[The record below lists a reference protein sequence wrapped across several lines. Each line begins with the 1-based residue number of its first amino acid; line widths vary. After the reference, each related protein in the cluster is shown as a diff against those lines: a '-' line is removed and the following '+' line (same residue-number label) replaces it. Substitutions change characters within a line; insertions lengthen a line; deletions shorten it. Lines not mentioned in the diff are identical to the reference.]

1 MVDGQWLMV
10 IFPRKEREMFG
21 CYCRILPNPLFW
33 IVSIHLNVCLLIS
46 LGNYLYNWLFFA
58 LNCWFGSNLV
68 ASNRGLFSLVLIILV
83 IVGNNTKKDLVVFDP
98 ASQMC
103 VANGSACMERR
114 LWDGLIQI
122 FSQYF
127 FTEQTLGTIL
137 NRDKISSGIFS
148 PLADFSSQSAS
159 RKVDSLH
166 QPLLPHYYDWPN
178 HYWWVFGKVLTPPL
192 VLLHREGLSYW

>member
-1 MVDGQWLMV
+1 MVNGRWLY
-10 IFPRKEREMFG
+10 FPEKKGR
-21 CYCRILPNPLFW
+21 CLDTIAVYYRIPLFW
-33 IVSIHLNVCLLIS
+33 IVSTHLNVCLLIS

-68 ASNRGLFSLVLIILV
+68 ASKRGLFSLVLIILV

-114 LWDGLIQI
+114 LWGDGLIQI

-127 FTEQTLGTIL
+127 FTEQTPNIL
-137 NRDKISSGIFS
+137 FKY
-148 PLADFSSQSAS
+148 L
-159 RKVDSLH
+159 
-166 QPLLPHYYDWPN
+166 
-178 HYWWVFGKVLTPPL
+178 
-192 VLLHREGLSYW
+192 